1 MHPAA
6 AGFAER
12 PPINRVVDVAEDKLE
27 QESIKIGHAF
37 MKRWAAAIG
46 NIARNFHPA
55 YFAMV
60 MATGIMSIAFDAMA
74 FTGISQALFRLNLVF
89 YPILCILLVARV
101 LLFRPNL
108 TADLKTLH
116 RSWLFLTFV
125 VGTNTFGMQ
134 LIIFQR
140 ATDAACALWLIALA
154 GWFICIYFIFFNL
167 IPLRKKPAYE
177 IVNGAALLIIVSTV
191 SMALLGLRLL
201 DATAMQSGHAYIA
214 AWAFWAIG
222 FLMYLLIV
230 PIVIYRLFFIRLK
243 PVEWE
248 APYWI
253 CMGAPAIITLTG
265 SEFVLYMPR
274 MPDTPQLENIREMTF
289 SLSILAWII
298 GTSWIPY
305 QLIMDIRQFIRINI
319 MDSPPLWIKA
329 FPWSRLAFGRRY
341 HFYGPPSW
349 SRVFPMGMYTAC
361 TLALAKITGFGFLGP
376 TSHYWGWFALL
387 IWFLTLIGMLRSVLS
402 GQIS

>member
-1 MHPAA
+1 MHAA
-6 AGFAER
+6 AAELADM
-12 PPINRVVDVAEDKLE
+12 PPINYLADVAEDKLE

-37 MKRWAAAIG
+37 MKWWAVTI
-46 NIARNFHPA
+46 RNVVKDFHPA
-55 YFAMV
+55 YFAVV
-60 MATGIMSIAFDAMA
+60 MATGIMSIAFDVMA
-74 FTGISQALFRLNLVF
+74 FTGISQALFRLNLAF
-89 YPILCILLVARV
+89 YPILCILLAARV
-101 LLFRPNL
+101 LLFRSSL
-108 TADLKTLH
+108 AADLKTLH

-134 LIIFQR
+134 LVIFQQ
-140 ATDAACALWLIALA
+140 ATDAACALWLIALG

-177 IVNGAALLIIVSTV
+177 IVNGATLLIIVSTV
-191 SMALLGLRLL
+191 SVALLGVRLL
-201 DATAMQSGHAYIA
+201 GAAATQSGHAYIA
-214 AWAFWAIG
+214 AWALWASG

-230 PIVIYRLFFIRLK
+230 PIVIYRLSFIRLD
-243 PVEWE
+243 PVDWE

-265 SEFVLYMPR
+265 SEFVLYVPH
-274 MPDTPQLENIREMTF
+274 MPDAPYLETVREMTF

-305 QLIMDIRQFIRINI
+305 QISMDIRQFIRINI
-319 MDSPPLWIKA
+319 AGSPPAWIKA

-361 TLALAKITGFGFLGP
+361 TLSLAKITGFGFLGTAP
-376 TSHYWGWFALL
+376 HYWGWFALL
-387 IWFLTLIGMLRSVLS
+387 IWFLTLIGMVRSVLS
-402 GQIS
+402 GQMP